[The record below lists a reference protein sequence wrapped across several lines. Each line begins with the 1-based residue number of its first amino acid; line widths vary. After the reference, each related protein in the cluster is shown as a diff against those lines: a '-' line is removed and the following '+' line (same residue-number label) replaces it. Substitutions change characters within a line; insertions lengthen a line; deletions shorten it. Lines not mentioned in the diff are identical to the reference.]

1 MMHVPPPVVALA
13 AGLVQ
18 RALTGATPR
27 PSAGRAGGDGRRRGG
42 VPRRW
47 RAGRPGLFRHSGTT
61 VDPLHPDRA
70 SALVTTG
77 PNAISRN
84 PMYVGMAGVLAA
96 HAIWRGSWAALL
108 PVAGFVA
115 VVDRLQVAAEEPALL
130 GRFGAEYESYRAST
144 PRWVGL
150 RSLHVART

>member
-18 RALTGATPR
+18 RALTGATVKPD
-27 PSAGRAGGDGRRRGG
+27 AGRAALATVVGLASLSL
-42 VPRRW
+42 
-47 RAGRPGLFRHSGTT
+47 AGASAGLFRRSATT

-70 SALVTTG
+70 SVLVTTG
-77 PNAISRN
+77 PNAITRN
-84 PMYVGMAGVLAA
+84 PMYVGMAGVLVA
-96 HAIWRGSWAALL
+96 HAVWRGSWAALL

-144 PRWVGL
+144 PRWVGV